1 MNAKTFDL
9 ERLRAQLTLWDAE
22 ITHLEET
29 IQHLG
34 PEFQTAVQSEA
45 DDMLVML
52 EKELA
57 ALKQLQDEAD
67 QELRRMEQA
76 GDPEWRIQGERAE
89 RALARL
95 GTAFEQSRTRFGE

>member
-34 PEFQTAVQSEA
+34 SEFQTAVQSEA